1 MARLAQAEVVA
12 FISMVQRVGLI
23 TFLMQDFI
31 NLFMIVFHVY
41 RTIFPNVSR
50 MMANCDASKLHRSTR
65 ESINAGYNGAT
76 WACQFNKNARRSR
89 DGLNILDQQD
99 SFQLFSLV

>member
-1 MARLAQAEVVA
+1 MARSAQAEVVA

-23 TFLMQDFI
+23 TFLMQDLI

-76 WACQFNKNARRSR
+76 WPVNLTKMQEGRVM
-89 DGLNILDQQD
+89 G
-99 SFQLFSLV
+99 